1 MLALAGM
8 GIVNGTA
15 ADAATRV
22 TGAAAATPP
31 DYSIAFANLSLP
43 NGVQTSGSVKCPVK
57 KGVHT
62 VPLSGGAFLETAS
75 FDATISSSFPLANG
89 WSVDVNNTSGAA
101 AQFAVYAVCMK
112 KPKAYV
118 QQQATFPV
126 STDSQTNVGATCPKG
141 DVLLGGGARAG
152 SSSLLVTLN
161 SSYPGGTNTWFVTVN
176 NPLPSSTDVSIFRV
190 CGKISSRSDYEI
202 FAAPSVDNPAGQV
215 TETDAECPG
224 GQSVLAGGIR
234 SSGGLYVSINTSF
247 PIKGVWSGAE
257 GNASI
262 SDASVDT
269 IVLCAF

>member
-1 MLALAGM
+1 
-8 GIVNGTA
+8 
-15 ADAATRV
+15 
-22 TGAAAATPP
+22 
-31 DYSIAFANLSLP
+31 
-43 NGVQTSGSVKCPVK
+43 
-57 KGVHT
+57 VHT
-62 VPLSGGAFLETAS
+62 VPLGGGAFLETSS
-75 FDATISSSFPLANG
+75 FDATISSSFPLSNG
-89 WSVDVNNTSGAA
+89 WSVDVNNTSGAD
-101 AQFAVYAVCMK
+101 AQFAVYAVCIK

-118 QQQATFPV
+118 QQHATSPV
-126 STDSQTNVGATCPKG
+126 STDSQTRLGATCPKG
-141 DVLLGGGARAG
+141 EDLLGGGARAG
-152 SSSLLVTLN
+152 SSSPLVTLN
-161 SSYPGGTNTWFVTVN
+161 SSYPGSTQTWFVTVN

-190 CGKISSRSDYEI
+190 CGKLSSRTDYEI

-262 SDASVDT
+262 NDASADT